1 MNQKDLENL
10 KIPAFQ
16 RKKMLTRKAGKRLA
30 WTALDRQKEAL
41 SSEQR
46 KVNKYVSPAPRVVS
60 SSQKSNFFTKKNAR
74 VSIGDLMETQ
84 DFSDPLDFAAPVS
97 QPKISRSKIVA
108 SEPVKASSRYEA
120 IGEVTH
126 FLEKIQV
133 AIVKLSRQL
142 RISDFVAF
150 EEENGLF
157 FQEVASMQINR
168 KDVKTAKK
176 GAEIGMKVIRPPKVG
191 GKMYLSKI

>member
-1 MNQKDLENL
+1 MNQKELEAL

-16 RKKMLTRKAGKRLA
+16 RKKMLTRKAGKKLA

-46 KVNKYVSPAPRVVS
+46 KVNGCVSPAPRVIS
-60 SSQKSNFFTKKNAR
+60 SHQKSNFFTKKNAL
-74 VSIGDLMETQ
+74 VSIGDLVETQ
-84 DFSDPLDFAAPVS
+84 DFSDPLEFAPPVS
-97 QPKISRSKIVA
+97 QSKTVV
-108 SEPVKASSRYEA
+108 SESVKSSSRYEA

-142 RISDFVAF
+142 RISSFVAF

-157 FQEVASMQINR
+157 FQEVVSMQIDR
-168 KDVKTAKK
+168 KDVKMAKK